1 MKFLKEAVISC
12 TLALAAGVA
21 AAGTVSFA
29 EVRQDAG
36 GRFSQHYTLNVDSPS
51 SFDSWFKVTADI
63 YQNALILES
72 VTLSRAGES
81 FVFGKD
87 GVAFTSVQSTATAL
101 HNPKLGITYDSW
113 TTNYALSPVA
123 LAAGQWDVKLDL
135 FQSGQKVLTTVSGGG
150 SLRNAVPEPQS
161 LGLVALALVGVA
173 LVRRRR
179 VQASVL

>member
-12 TLALAAGVA
+12 TLALVAGVA

-36 GRFSQHYTLNVDSPS
+36 GRYSQNYTFNVDSS
-51 SFDSWFKVTADI
+51 SLFNAWFKITADT
-63 YQNALILES
+63 YQNALTLEG

-87 GVAFTSVQSTATAL
+87 GQPFSSVKAVKT
-101 HNPKLGITYDSW
+101 PTYDLDADLYYDVWNTSY
-113 TTNYALSPVA
+113 TLSPVL

-135 FQSGQKVLTTVSGGG
+135 FQSGQKVFTAVSGGG
-150 SLRNAVPEPQS
+150 SLSNAVPEPQS
-161 LGLVALALVGVA
+161 LGLVALALAGVA
-173 LVRRRR
+173 LARRRR
-179 VQASVL
+179 AQSSVL